1 MSNEVAA
8 EETPDLI
15 LEEKP
20 IPGFVRVDLLP
31 QEIIEKETIRKARNF
46 AVILLVVALFIIVI
60 WRMYLQLQIQSAED
74 ELLRVE
80 ATGAQLQAEIAQYN
94 EIPPVFL
101 AADQGQEALTVAM
114 GREVRWSFLLNQLSF
129 STPAGVELESISGSV
144 QLEGATETSPG
155 DVFPLQPSE
164 GTMTFSGTADSYAQV
179 ASWLDSLQGLK
190 DYTYPFLAS
199 ASGGES
205 TSATTPPPASESES
219 GSDAGDET
227 DSEADGEEAPVEPAP
242 EPEADPGFSWN
253 SDANLSP
260 NALSGRYS
268 SALPQQNGSTTP
280 APTAPAPTTPQP
292 DSGGGSTEGDLQ

>member
-1 MSNEVAA
+1 MSNQVAA
-8 EETPDLI
+8 EETPELI

-20 IPGFVRVDLLP
+20 IPGYVRVDLLP
-31 QEIIEKETIRKARNF
+31 QEIIEKAAIRKARNL
-46 AVILLVVALFIIVI
+46 AVILLVVAVFIIII
-60 WRMYLQLQIQSAED
+60 WRLFLQLQIQSAED

-94 EIPPVFL
+94 EIPPVFA
-101 AADQGQEALTVAM
+101 AADQGQQALTLAM

-129 STPAGVELESISGSV
+129 STPSGVDLESISGSV

-164 GTMTFSGTADSYAQV
+164 GTMTFSGSADSYSQV

-199 ASGGES
+199 ASGGEASS
-205 TSATTPPPASESES
+205 TTSPPPAAESES
-219 GSDAGDET
+219 
-227 DSEADGEEAPVEPAP
+227 DSSAEDADGETDGDAATTVEPVA
-242 EPEADPGFSWN
+242 EPDPGFSWD
-253 SDANLSP
+253 STANLSP

-268 SALPQQNGSTTP
+268 SALPQQNGSTTT
-280 APTAPAPTTPQP
+280 APTAPAPTNPQP
-292 DSGGGSTEGDLQ
+292 DSGGESVEGELQ

>member
-1 MSNEVAA
+1 MSNQVAA
-8 EETPDLI
+8 EETPELI

-20 IPGFVRVDLLP
+20 IPGYVRVDLLP
-31 QEIIEKETIRKARNF
+31 QEIIEKAAIRKARNL
-46 AVILLVVALFIIVI
+46 AVILLVVAVFIIII
-60 WRMYLQLQIQSAED
+60 WRLFLQLQIQSAED

-94 EIPPVFL
+94 EIPPVFA
-101 AADQGQEALTVAM
+101 AADQGQQALTLAM

-129 STPAGVELESISGSV
+129 STPSGVDLESISGSV

-164 GTMTFSGTADSYAQV
+164 GTMTFSGSADSYSQV

-199 ASGGES
+199 ASGGEASS
-205 TSATTPPPASESES
+205 TTSPPPAAESES
-219 GSDAGDET
+219 
-227 DSEADGEEAPVEPAP
+227 DSAAEDADGETDGDAATTVEPVA
-242 EPEADPGFSWN
+242 EPDPGFSWD
-253 SDANLSP
+253 STANLSP

-268 SALPQQNGSTTP
+268 SALPQQNGSTTT
-280 APTAPAPTTPQP
+280 APTAPAPTNPQP
-292 DSGGGSTEGDLQ
+292 DSGGESVEGELQ

>member
-1 MSNEVAA
+1 MSNQVAA
-8 EETPDLI
+8 EETPELI

-20 IPGFVRVDLLP
+20 IPGYVRVDLLP
-31 QEIIEKETIRKARNF
+31 QEIIEKAAIRKARNL
-46 AVILLVVALFIIVI
+46 AVILLVVAVFIIII
-60 WRMYLQLQIQSAED
+60 WRLFLQLQIQSAED

-94 EIPPVFL
+94 EIPPVFA
-101 AADQGQEALTVAM
+101 AADQGQQALTLAM

-129 STPAGVELESISGSV
+129 STLSGVDLESISGSV

-164 GTMTFSGTADSYAQV
+164 GAMTFSGTADSYSQV

-199 ASGGES
+199 ASGGEASS
-205 TSATTPPPASESES
+205 TTSPPPAAESES
-219 GSDAGDET
+219 
-227 DSEADGEEAPVEPAP
+227 DSSAEDADGETDGGGATTVEPVP
-242 EPEADPGFSWN
+242 EQDPGFSWD
-253 SDANLSP
+253 STANLSP

-268 SALPQQNGSTTP
+268 SALPQQNGSTTT
-280 APTAPAPTTPQP
+280 APTAPAPTNPQP
-292 DSGGGSTEGDLQ
+292 DSGGESVEGELQ

>member
-1 MSNEVAA
+1 MSNQVAA
-8 EETPDLI
+8 EETPDLV

-20 IPGFVRVDLLP
+20 IPGYVRVDLLP
-31 QEIIEKETIRKARNF
+31 QEIIEKAAIRKARNL
-46 AVILLVVALFIIVI
+46 AVILLVVAVFLIVI
-60 WRMYLQLQIQSAED
+60 WRLSLQLQVQSAED

-94 EIPPVFL
+94 EIPPVFA
-101 AADQGQEALTVAM
+101 AADQGQQALTLAM

-129 STPAGVELESISGSV
+129 STPSGVELESISGSV

-164 GTMTFSGTADSYAQV
+164 GTMTFSGTADSYSQV

-199 ASGGES
+199 ASGGEAAS
-205 TSATTPPPASESES
+205 TTSPPPAAESES
-219 GSDAGDET
+219 
-227 DSEADGEEAPVEPAP
+227 DSAAEDADGETDGDGATTVEPVP
-242 EPEADPGFSWN
+242 EPVPGFSWD
-253 SDANLSP
+253 STANLSP

-280 APTAPAPTTPQP
+280 APTAPAPTNPQP
-292 DSGGGSTEGDLQ
+292 DSGGDSVEEELQ

>member
-8 EETPDLI
+8 EETAELI

-20 IPGFVRVDLLP
+20 IPGYVRVDLLP
-31 QEIIEKETIRKARNF
+31 QEIIEKAAIRKARNL
-46 AVILLVVALFIIVI
+46 AVILLVVAVFIIVI
-60 WRMYLQLQIQSAED
+60 WRLFLQLQIQSAED

-94 EIPPVFL
+94 EIPPVFA
-101 AADQGQEALTVAM
+101 AADQGQQALTLAM

-129 STPAGVELESISGSV
+129 STPSGVDLESISGSV

-164 GTMTFSGTADSYAQV
+164 GTMTFSGTADSYSQV

-199 ASGGES
+199 ASGGEAAS
-205 TSATTPPPASESES
+205 TTSPPPAAESES
-219 GSDAGDET
+219 
-227 DSEADGEEAPVEPAP
+227 DSAAEDADGETDGDGATTVEPVP
-242 EPEADPGFSWN
+242 EPDPGFSWD
-253 SDANLSP
+253 STANLSP

-268 SALPQQNGSTTP
+268 SALPQQNGSTPP
-280 APTAPAPTTPQP
+280 APTVPAPTNPQP
-292 DSGGGSTEGDLQ
+292 DSGGDSVEGELQ